1 MFSGV
6 TYKEP
11 CVLVFLLPLSL
22 SVCLSLS
29 SHSLCLVCL
38 SMSVCLCS
46 TPPPPPPI
54 FYSLSFS
61 VPSII
66 IFYYF
71 RTQPSQVLDFVH
83 LVDIVNFLVHVVLF
97 LGNIS
102 TFADDNIIIYIIYHT
117 VVTKAC
123 CFVHPVLVERLFL
136 LFSPVQ

>member
-1 MFSGV
+1 MDKEMQLNEQYEYTRESCSGEQII
-6 TYKEP
+6 YIR
-11 CVLVFLLPLSL
+11 
-22 SVCLSLS
+22 
-29 SHSLCLVCL
+29 
-38 SMSVCLCS
+38 
-46 TPPPPPPI
+46 PPI

-61 VPSII
+61 FPSII